1 LKARNK
7 EAKYFEAEL
16 TRLSAGD
23 PKILERLV
31 RRGSTSPT
39 SGPRISPKL
48 PSKSRASPQS
58 LWELTVVCARLS
70 ISSVLQFSAI
80 LGKVGEGSSMVRVTT
95 VHMEGGENHEHIAR
109 VRWTNPQTG
118 DSGQSTREQMIEYLR
133 KPGTR
138 AFVTDGERTVNIRIV
153 EAEPPYIRTHADGVW
168 TNNLLALPRYG
179 PM

>member
-1 LKARNK
+1 VL
-7 EAKYFEAEL
+7 EAGVREL
-16 TRLSAGD
+16 D
-23 PKILERLV
+23 DVLEF
-31 RRGSTSPT
+31 P
-39 SGPRISPKL
+39 
-48 PSKSRASPQS
+48 
-58 LWELTVVCARLS
+58 
-70 ISSVLQFSAI
+70 AI

-95 VHMEGGENHEHIAR
+95 VHMEGGESHEHIAR

>member
-1 LKARNK
+1 VC
-7 EAKYFEAEL
+7 
-16 TRLSAGD
+16 LSFPPYLGGWEKDLAWF
-23 PKILERLV
+23 
-31 RRGSTSPT
+31 GS
-39 SGPRISPKL
+39 R
-48 PSKSRASPQS
+48 PSTWR
-58 LWELTVVCARLS
+58 
-70 ISSVLQFSAI
+70 
-80 LGKVGEGSSMVRVTT
+80 
-95 VHMEGGENHEHIAR
+95 GGENHEHIAR